1 MQGERENNRRQLGR
15 NVKRVGALVSVVE
28 WVFERD

>member
-1 MQGERENNRRQLGR
+1 MQKRENNRRQLGR
-15 NVKRVGALVSVVE
+15 NVKRVCVFVSVVE